1 MATPLDILKQYYGY
15 EAFRPGQGSLVDAI
29 LAGQDVLGIMP
40 TGAGKSICYQVPAL
54 LLSGLTLVISP
65 LISLM
70 KDQVDALLEN
80 GIAAAMLNSA
90 QSLEESVEARR
101 LAQHDQ
107 LKLLYITPERLLTPS
122 FLAFACHMDIS
133 MITVDEAHCIS
144 QWGQDFRP
152 SYLKIVDFLAE
163 LPKRPLMSAFTAT
176 ATATVRDDIIQSLH
190 LQEPLVYTASFDRP
204 NLYFAI
210 ERPPSKPVALLRL
223 IEKHPHQ
230 SGIVYCGTRKTVNE
244 VYEILCSKDIAATR
258 YHAGL
263 TIQERKANQEAF
275 LYDKKPVMV
284 ATNAFGMGIDKS
296 NVSFVV
302 HYNMPKNM
310 ESYYQEAGRA
320 GRDGSPADCTLF
332 YSSNDVHLAQ
342 FLLDRSHQDFDPDL
356 SPETR
361 QLLID
366 RDQERLKQMV
376 FYSTTADCLRRFILR
391 YFGEDA
397 PVSCGHCSNCQTT
410 FEEIDATLDGKKILS
425 CVFRLGQRKLHFGKV
440 VVSAVLTGTE
450 NPKIETFQLQTLSTY
465 GIMRGSST
473 KRVRELIDSLIERGY
488 LLCDTRRYNALYL
501 TASGN
506 AFMRSS
512 DETFVLRLPREKK
525 TATSWKIS
533 DSLRSPSDE
542 LLFQRLVALRSKIAE
557 EAKVPPYI
565 IFSND
570 TLSNMAKHKPTN
582 RWSLLSVRGVG
593 EMKAI
598 RYGQRFL
605 AEIQQYLQEE

>member
-15 EAFRPGQGSLVDAI
+15 ESFRPGQSQLVNAI

-54 LLSGLTLVISP
+54 LLPGLTLVISP

-70 KDQVDALLEN
+70 KDQVDALLEA
-80 GIAAAMLNSA
+80 GIPAAMLNSA
-90 QSLEESVEARR
+90 QSMEESVKARR
-101 LAQHDQ
+101 LAQHDK
-107 LKLLYITPERLLTPS
+107 LKLLYVTPERLLTPS
-122 FLAFACHMDIS
+122 FLQFACHIDIS

-176 ATATVRDDIIQSLH
+176 ATATVREDIRQALH
-190 LQEPLVYTASFDRP
+190 LEKPLVYTASFDRP

-210 ERPPSKPVALLRL
+210 ERPPSKEAALLRL
-223 IEKHPHQ
+223 LGSYPQK

-244 VYEILCSKDIAATR
+244 VYEILCSKNIPATR

-263 TIQERKANQEAF
+263 STKERKENQDAF
-275 LYDKKPVMV
+275 LYDKKTVMV

-296 NVSFVV
+296 NVFFVV

-320 GRDGSPADCTLF
+320 GRDGSPANCTLF
-332 YSSNDVHLAQ
+332 YNRSDVHLAQ
-342 FLLDRSHQDFDPDL
+342 FFLDRSHQDFDPDL
-356 SPETR
+356 PPETR
-361 QLLID
+361 QVLID
-366 RDQERLKQMV
+366 RDRERLNQMV
-376 FYSTTADCLRRFILR
+376 FYSTTTDCLRRFILR
-391 YFGEDA
+391 YFGEEA
-397 PVSCGHCSNCQTT
+397 PVSCGHCSNCETT
-410 FEEIDATLDGKKILS
+410 FEEVDATLDAKKILS
-425 CVFRLGQRKLHFGKV
+425 CVFRLGQRRRRFGKT

-465 GIMRGSST
+465 GIMRGSSI
-473 KRVRELIDSLIERGY
+473 KRVRELIDCLIERGY
-488 LLCDTRRYNALYL
+488 LLCDTRSYNTLYL

-512 DETFVLRLPREKK
+512 DDTFVLRLPREKK
-525 TATSWKIS
+525 TATSRKIS
-533 DSLRSPSDE
+533 DSLRSPADE
-542 LLFQRLVALRSKIAE
+542 LLFQRLVALRTRLAE

-570 TLSNMAKHKPTN
+570 TLADMARRKPTN

-593 EMKAI
+593 EMKAQKH
-598 RYGQRFL
+598 GELFL
-605 AEIQQYLQEE
+605 AEIKSYLQEE